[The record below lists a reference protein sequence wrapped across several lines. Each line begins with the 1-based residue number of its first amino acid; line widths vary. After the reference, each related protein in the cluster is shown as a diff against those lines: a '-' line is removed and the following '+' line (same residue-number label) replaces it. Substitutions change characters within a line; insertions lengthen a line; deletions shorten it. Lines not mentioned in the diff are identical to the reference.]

1 MGIIKQI
8 PTNASF
14 GDTSSIEND
23 IPRNTKSFVKTE
35 DSQFI
40 HL

>member
-1 MGIIKQI
+1 MEIIKQI
-8 PTNASF
+8 PTNASS
-14 GDTSSIEND
+14 GDTSSTENG
-23 IPRNTKSFVKTE
+23 ISRNTKSFLKTE